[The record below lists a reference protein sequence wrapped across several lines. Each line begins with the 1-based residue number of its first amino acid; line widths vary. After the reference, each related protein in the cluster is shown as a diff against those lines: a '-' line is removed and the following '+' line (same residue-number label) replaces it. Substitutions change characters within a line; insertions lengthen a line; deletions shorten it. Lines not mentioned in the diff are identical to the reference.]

1 MYVVTGITGNTG
13 SVVAERLMAAGK
25 KVRGVSRTA
34 GHLEPLVQ
42 KGCEAAVADLTN
54 REALAEAFDG
64 AEGVYV
70 MIPPEPAGPDF
81 RLHQRAVIQAVG
93 SALERSKVKNV
104 VALSSVGAEKAE
116 KTGPVVGLH
125 EMEERLNSI
134 AGLNVLHLRAG
145 YFMENTLTQAG
156 IIQAV
161 GSAAGPLLPEL
172 KISMIASYDIG
183 VAAAQALIELDFNS
197 HQTREL
203 LGPRDISM
211 EEVATII
218 GKTIGRPDLKYVHS
232 SQNQVR
238 DVMLKMGMQADLVS
252 LILEM
257 TSAMNTGFMK
267 AMGPRNARNS
277 TPTTYEEFAQKKF
290 LPYYQKTRVAA

>member
-34 GHLEPLVQ
+34 TRLQPLLL

-70 MIPPEPAGPDF
+70 MVPPEPAGPDY
-81 RLHQRAVIQAVG
+81 RLHQRAVIQAVA
-93 SALERSKVKNV
+93 SALERSKVKHV
-104 VALSSVGAEKAE
+104 VTLSSVGADKAE

-125 EMEERLNSI
+125 EMEERLNRI

-156 IIQAV
+156 IIQTL

-172 KISMIASYDIG
+172 KIPMIASRDIG
-183 VAAAQALIELDFNS
+183 AAAAQALIELNFNS

-203 LGPRDISM
+203 LGPRDVTM
-211 EEVATII
+211 DEVASII
-218 GKTIGRPDLKYVHS
+218 GNVIGKPDLKYVQS
-232 SQNQVR
+232 SNEQVR
-238 DVMLKMGMQADLVS
+238 EVMLKMGMPADLVS

-267 AMGPRNARNS
+267 AIEPRNARNT
-277 TPTTYEEFAQKKF
+277 TPTTYEEFAQQKF
-290 LPYYQKTRVAA
+290 LPYFRTTSVAA

>member
-1 MYVVTGITGNTG
+1 
-13 SVVAERLMAAGK
+13 MAAGK

-34 GHLEPLVQ
+34 GRLEPLVK

-81 RLHQRAVIQAVG
+81 RMHQRAVVQAVA
-93 SALERSKVKNV
+93 SALERSKVQHV
-104 VALSSVGAEKAE
+104 VTLSSVGADKAE

-125 EMEERLNSI
+125 ELEERLNRI

-156 IIQAV
+156 IIQTL

-172 KISMIASYDIG
+172 KIPMIASRDIG
-183 VAAAQALIELDFNS
+183 VAAAQALIEFDFNS
-197 HQTREL
+197 HRTREL
-203 LGPRDISM
+203 LGPRDITM
-211 EEVATII
+211 DEVASII
-218 GKTIGRPDLKYVHS
+218 GKAIGQSDLKYVQS
-232 SQNQVR
+232 SRDQVR

-267 AMGPRNARNS
+267 AIEPRSVRNS
-277 TPTTYEEFAQKKF
+277 TPTTYEEFVQQKF
-290 LPYYQKTRVAA
+290 LPHFRSTRVAA